1 MLVQTFL
8 RRYSLPVLW
17 EMEPHRSSHEKSRGV
32 VPGRNTSQTKLS
44 CVKCYE
50 QTGVS
55 FESCHGS
62 ARFEFIKSTHFFL
75 LLFASGWSSLKNGTL
90 WRALSRSLSG
100 LLLHVGKMHR
110 KGISM
115 TVFPL
120 RVYNLYT
127 WSMWVK
133 GKSLFVYS
141 FFNFLLFD
149 LLIGH
154 SHILLLWVLSR
165 IFRFSSK

>member
-1 MLVQTFL
+1 MLAQTFL
-8 RRYSLPVLW
+8 RRYSLPLLW

-32 VPGRNTSQTKLS
+32 VPGRNTFQTKLS

-62 ARFEFIKSTHFFL
+62 ARFESIRSTNFFL
-75 LLFASGWSSLKNGTL
+75 LLFASGWSLLKNGTL

-120 RVYNLYT
+120 HVHNPHEACEWRGNPFLFTYFAISFCLIY
-127 WSMWVK
+127 
-133 GKSLFVYS
+133 SLVIHIFY
-141 FFNFLLFD
+141 FFEF
-149 LLIGH
+149 
-154 SHILLLWVLSR
+154 
-165 IFRFSSK
+165 